1 MAKHNFFMFL
11 LSPGCSPLG
20 ADAVAAGRLAS
31 WLVKNAG
38 RRDIRDEVSTWGKC
52 FLGFCLRGNSGSK
65 FFTIHYSLYPSL
77 RILRIPLLCGL
88 VLHARVVGLDQVLV
102 LRGAGGGDGAPDVQ
116 AALVAEGA
124 AGHVVQFS

>member
-20 ADAVAAGRLAS
+20 ADAVDAGRLAS

-77 RILRIPLLCGL
+77 RILTVALLCRH
-88 VLHARVVGLDQVLV
+88 VLDTRVVDLDQVVGL
-102 LRGAGGGDGAPDVQ
+102 GAASGGHGAPDVQ
-116 AALVAEGA
+116 
-124 AGHVVQFS
+124 